1 MNERKEIETKM
12 ETNKNINHVLY
23 FILPVLIMLFLYGC
37 NTNKTTE
44 NKAFTAGIPYTIGD
58 QTFTPEQQPDLTQ
71 QVGTTG
77 GYPMYTSSTTTSS
90 DYPGA
95 GDIPPVT
102 MQTFEDTLSNYGQ
115 WIQVNKDD
123 VDPDYINQDNTADEN
138 ANTDGDQNYVS
149 TDGNDNSDMDAD
161 INVSVIWVPYS
172 NYEVEDWNPYV
183 NGRWVWSPYGWEWVS
198 DYHWGYGPYHYGRWW
213 HSRDYGWCWSP
224 GYRWGPSWV
233 NWCENDGYIGWHP
246 ISPREHHHEN
256 GNWNEGNTG
265 NTSQHPISIDPR
277 WVFVKR
283 QDFTREVNSSTIES
297 IDLRTGVMNN
307 NTSVFLPG
315 QQGNT
320 SIDPRQNVNVT
331 NVKSD
336 PRVQNPGIN
345 NTQTQSNDKTQWSVL
360 PKNITTTKVGG
371 NNTSVNNRNSGIDN
385 TKNVTLSKNDPK
397 NVSVNRKNT
406 NVIDNKNGTLS
417 KSDPK
422 NSNSNKDNNLK
433 VVTTKSVT
441 LPKSD
446 PKNTSGSNKQSVT
459 KNTDVTKGSQNKTTG
474 SNSNSWSIQKQN
486 QNSSSEPK
494 TKNETVTKNSQNNS
508 SWNSSSPTNKSS
520 NTTKGNDNQSYQP
533 KTQNT
538 TVTKSTQNNN
548 SSSEYKSYTPPP
560 VKSNNSSS
568 YNESKP
574 KVNNTPPPQ
583 RQETNNSSKNNS
595 SNSNS
600 SPNVKQKGNN

>member
-233 NWCENDGYIGWHP
+233 NWCEKRRLYRMASYI
-246 ISPREHHHEN
+246 
-256 GNWNEGNTG
+256 TA
-265 NTSQHPISIDPR
+265 
-277 WVFVKR
+277 
-283 QDFTREVNSSTIES
+283 
-297 IDLRTGVMNN
+297 
-307 NTSVFLPG
+307 
-315 QQGNT
+315 
-320 SIDPRQNVNVT
+320 
-331 NVKSD
+331 
-336 PRVQNPGIN
+336 
-345 NTQTQSNDKTQWSVL
+345 
-360 PKNITTTKVGG
+360 
-371 NNTSVNNRNSGIDN
+371 
-385 TKNVTLSKNDPK
+385 
-397 NVSVNRKNT
+397 
-406 NVIDNKNGTLS
+406 
-417 KSDPK
+417 
-422 NSNSNKDNNLK
+422 
-433 VVTTKSVT
+433 
-441 LPKSD
+441 
-446 PKNTSGSNKQSVT
+446 
-459 KNTDVTKGSQNKTTG
+459 
-474 SNSNSWSIQKQN
+474 
-486 QNSSSEPK
+486 
-494 TKNETVTKNSQNNS
+494 
-508 SWNSSSPTNKSS
+508 
-520 NTTKGNDNQSYQP
+520 
-533 KTQNT
+533 
-538 TVTKSTQNNN
+538 
-548 SSSEYKSYTPPP
+548 
-560 VKSNNSSS
+560 
-568 YNESKP
+568 
-574 KVNNTPPPQ
+574 
-583 RQETNNSSKNNS
+583 
-595 SNSNS
+595 
-600 SPNVKQKGNN
+600 